1 MAATTLPPRQPT
13 LFTNSAASQ
22 PTEPHPHS
30 SRPSCPPRRS
40 MLDIDPVPAHEPVP
54 MHEPIPEEY
63 PHFEENQST
72 DGSDGH
78 LEPLTPTGCDTHQ
91 FLYIKSARH
100 DADNHLPIPSSDTKS
115 MERSTPV
122 PRLLPIQTANAHRPK
137 QPVNRPPPT
146 PVIEQPA
153 PAPLSRRTSSR
164 ASQKKVTIMDSSS
177 PSHNEKRP
185 GVFKKAASFLKRTT
199 PRVDNVIDQ
208 YAPTE
213 PRSTPRVRT
222 PSQESNR
229 RPANFTSI
237 THRSSRSNT
246 PPSPE
251 TPPSIIDELQSELER
266 ERESFRRSRPSNSA
280 TNLHRNS
287 TPRAGVTWG
296 PGFTDGGL
304 QVPVPPSRR
313 RSASTE
319 QVPGSIRH
327 PNEPIPEDDERPAT
341 TLQASFSARADAGV
355 GLKAR
360 RLSLSLPDDMLVI
373 THELEKEYKSGKVFS
388 GKGHVVGRGA
398 TAKVTTMIKKDGPKD
413 ELYAVK
419 EFRDREKGEDEAEY
433 VKKIKSEYTVAS
445 SLNHPSIVRTFDL
458 CIDKHHRYNHVM
470 EYCEFELYALVER
483 GLFKDYYKLADR
495 VCFFKQ
501 ILRAVDYLHQN
512 GIAHRDIKLEN
523 ILMNKDGFLKLTDFG
538 VSEVFSG
545 EHPGTRASGGKCG
558 QNMSAPKKCSPG
570 ICGSLPYISPEV
582 LSRKVEYDP
591 TKLDSWS
598 CAMVYVNLCLSG
610 SPWQSAADD
619 SKDAAWIT
627 YRSGFKKW
635 LATHPDG
642 EITDLDGGAPNCGP
656 AFKPEYM
663 GNPAI
668 KRLMFK
674 MLHPDPEKRLSVHD
688 ALTGPT
694 LRGWDCCAPDSFE
707 DLSCEFDVSKGVK
720 PVKGKLLKQV
730 KHHHLPPVKEGKINK
745 ALQHRFD
752 MGHGWN

>member
-1 MAATTLPPRQPT
+1 MAAITLAPGQPA
-13 LFTNSAASQ
+13 LSVNSSA
-22 PTEPHPHS
+22 PHPLSPQTSPSEHS
-30 SRPSCPPRRS
+30 SKSSRRPRRS
-40 MLDIDPVPAHEPVP
+40 MLDIEPVY
-54 MHEPIPEEY
+54 EPIPEGNTNS
-63 PHFEENQST
+63 EESQST
-72 DGSDGH
+72 DGSDGNS
-78 LEPLTPTGCDTHQ
+78 EPLTPTASDTRQ
-91 FLYIKSARH
+91 FLYIETTSRH
-100 DADNHLPIPSSDTKS
+100 HFHNHLPIPSPDVKI
-115 MERSTPV
+115 MERSTPA
-122 PRLLPIQTANAHRPK
+122 PRPLPMQTANVKAPK
-137 QPVNRPPPT
+137 QFTSSLLHTPT
-146 PVIEQPA
+146 IEQP
-153 PAPLSRRTSSR
+153 PRVAPLFQRPSSK
-164 ASQKKVTIMDSSS
+164 ANMTKVTPIESLS
-177 PSHNEKRP
+177 PPQIDKRP
-185 GVFKKAASFLKRTT
+185 GVFRKATSFLRRTNS
-199 PRVDNVIDQ
+199 RVENVIDQ

-213 PRSTPRVRT
+213 PRSTPRVRA
-222 PSQESNR
+222 PSQELKS
-229 RPANFTSI
+229 RPTNSTL
-237 THRSSRSNT
+237 TTRRSSRSKT
-246 PPSPE
+246 PPTPGSPWS
-251 TPPSIIDELQSELER
+251 TIDDPQPEMG
-266 ERESFRRSRPSNSA
+266 RESEAFGRRKNSNSA
-280 TNLHRNS
+280 IDLNRNS
-287 TPRAGVTWG
+287 TPRAGITWG

-304 QVPVPPSRR
+304 QVPMQPSRR

-319 QVPGSIRH
+319 QAPGSIRH
-327 PNEPIPEDDERPAT
+327 PNEPIREDDERPAT

-360 RLSLSLPDDMLVI
+360 RLSLSLPDDMLVV

-419 EFRDREKGEDEAEY
+419 EFRDRERGEDEAEY
-433 VKKIKSEYTVAS
+433 VMKIKSEYTVAN

-483 GLFKDYYKLADR
+483 GLFRDHYKLADR

-501 ILRAVDYLHQN
+501 ILRAVDYLHVN

-523 ILMNKDGFLKLTDFG
+523 ILMTKDGFLKLTDFG

-558 QNMSAPKKCSPG
+558 QNMSAPKKCLPG

-591 TKLDSWS
+591 RKLDSWS
-598 CAMVYVNLCLSG
+598 CAMVYVNLCHSG
-610 SPWQSAADD
+610 SPWQSAAED
-619 SKDAAWIT
+619 SKDAAWMT
-627 YRSGFKKW
+627 YKSGFNKW
-635 LATHPDG
+635 LASHPDG
-642 EITDLDGGAPNCGP
+642 EITDTDGGAPNCGP

-674 MLHPDPEKRLSVHD
+674 MLHPDPDKRLTVHE

-694 LRGWDCCAPDSFE
+694 LRGWDCCAPESFE

-730 KHHHLPPVKEGKINK
+730 KHHHLPPAKEGKINK

>member
-1 MAATTLPPRQPT
+1 MAAATLPPRPPA
-13 LFTNSAASQ
+13 LFVNSSAPPPAKPQS
-22 PTEPHPHS
+22 PPSAYS
-30 SRPSCPPRRS
+30 SSSPFRPRRS
-40 MLDIDPVPAHEPVP
+40 MLDVEPV
-54 MHEPIPEEY
+54 HEPILEESTNS
-63 PHFEENQST
+63 EESQST
-72 DGSDGH
+72 DGSDGNS
-78 LEPLTPTGCDTHQ
+78 EPLTPTGSDTRQ
-91 FLYIKSARH
+91 FLYIKTNRRH
-100 DADNHLPIPSSDTKS
+100 FDNHIPIPSPDVKT
-115 MERSTPV
+115 MERSNSA
-122 PRLLPIQTANAHRPK
+122 PRLIPIQTAN
-137 QPVNRPPPT
+137 VNQQKHFRTSLSHTPTIEDPPPAA
-146 PVIEQPA
+146 PA
-153 PAPLSRRTSSR
+153 PAALFRRTSSK
-164 ASQKKVTIMDSSS
+164 ANVTNVTPIQSPPSQ
-177 PSHNEKRP
+177 NEKRP
-185 GVFKKAASFLKRTT
+185 GVFRKATSFLRRTNS
-199 PRVDNVIDQ
+199 RVENVVDQ
-208 YAPTE
+208 YAPSEQQGTQ
-213 PRSTPRVRT
+213 RVRA
-222 PSQESNR
+222 PSQESKS
-229 RPANFTSI
+229 RPSQSTFNTR
-237 THRSSRSNT
+237 RSSRATT
-246 PPSPE
+246 PSSP
-251 TPPSIIDELQSELER
+251 
-266 ERESFRRSRPSNSA
+266 RPSSTIDDLQPEMGGEGEAFGRRKTSHSA
-280 TNLHRNS
+280 INLNRNS
-287 TPRAGVTWG
+287 TSRAGITWG

-304 QVPVPPSRR
+304 QVPTPPSRR

-319 QVPGSIRH
+319 QAPSAIRH
-327 PNEPIPEDDERPAT
+327 PNEPIREDDERPTT
-341 TLQASFSARADAGV
+341 TLQASFSARANAGV

-360 RLSLSLPDDMLVI
+360 RLSLSLPEDMLVV

-413 ELYAVK
+413 EIYAVK
-419 EFRDREKGEDEAEY
+419 EFRDRERDEDEGEY
-433 VKKIKSEYTVAS
+433 VMKIKSEYTVAN
-445 SLNHPSIVRTFDL
+445 SLNHPGIVRTFDL
-458 CIDKHHRYNHVM
+458 CLDKHGRYNHVM
-470 EYCEFELYALVER
+470 EYCEYELYALVER
-483 GLFKDYYKLADR
+483 GLFKDHYKLADR

-501 ILRAVDYLHQN
+501 ILRAVAYLHVN

-523 ILMNKDGFLKLTDFG
+523 ILMTKDGFLKLTDFG

-627 YRSGFKKW
+627 YKTGFNKW
-635 LATHPDG
+635 LASHPDG
-642 EITDLDGGAPNCGP
+642 EITDADGGAPKCGP

-674 MLHPDPEKRLSVHD
+674 MLHPNPDKRLSVHD

-730 KHHHLPPVKEGKINK
+730 KHHHLPPIKEGKINK